1 MTGAWRR
8 IALAAALALAS
19 ACVSAPAHQ
28 TPAMPAPPQWDTP
41 ENWRPAAPADQLSRG
56 AWWTIFH
63 DDALSALE
71 AQVIAANATIAGAA
85 ARYEQARA
93 LASVA
98 VAANY
103 PTIDASGALGESR
116 TSNSSHVSATATNI
130 ALGGAASY
138 EVDLF
143 GKRLRNI
150 ESARAA
156 ETGSADDLENVRLVL
171 TADLASNYFTLR
183 RLDTEIGV
191 VTRTLAVLDRA
202 LVVIKA
208 RHDGGLVSGLD
219 VAQQETQIE
228 STRTQLTLLRD
239 QRAGVE
245 HAMAVLAGQ
254 PAPGFH
260 VAVAPMPTVVPI
272 VAATGPTDLLERRPD
287 IASAERAVAVANAK
301 VGIARTAFFPSLI
314 LFGSGGLKTDSL
326 TRILDA
332 PSWVWAIGSSIAQN
346 VFDGGAKKARVGF
359 AEAGYDA
366 AVADYRAA
374 TLRAFREVQDSLT
387 TLGAIDQAR
396 ASQALAVAAADR
408 ASTIVNSRYTG
419 GLSNALDVV
428 ASQQALL
435 NAQRIAV
442 QLDGS
447 RFLTTV
453 QLIKALGGGWTPQ

>member
-1 MTGAWRR
+1 MTTTWRYL
-8 IALAAALALAS
+8 ASAAMLVAAA
-19 ACVSAPAHQ
+19 ACVSAPAHNA
-28 TPAMPAPPQWDTP
+28 PVMPAPAQWDPP
-41 ENWRPAAPADQLSRG
+41 EGWRPATPADQLSRG
-56 AWWTIFH
+56 AWWTVFH
-63 DDALSALE
+63 DEALSTLE
-71 AQVIAANATIAGAA
+71 AQVIAANATIAGAS

-98 VAANY
+98 IASNY

-116 TSNSSHVSATATNI
+116 TSNSSHVSTTATNI
-130 ALGGAASY
+130 ALAGAASY

-171 TADLASNYFTLR
+171 TADLANNYFTLR
-183 RLDTEIGV
+183 RLDTEIDVMTG
-191 VTRTLAVLDRA
+191 TLAVLDRA
-202 LVVIKA
+202 LVLIKA

-219 VAQQETQIE
+219 VAQQETLIE

-245 HAMAVLAGQ
+245 HAMAVLIGQ

-260 VAVAPMPTVVPI
+260 VAVAAMPSSVPTL
-272 VAATGPTDLLERRPD
+272 APTAPTDLLERRPD
-287 IASAERAVAVANAK
+287 IASAQRAVAVANAK

-332 PSWVWAIGSSIAQN
+332 PSWVWAIGSSVAQN
-346 VFDGGAKKARVGF
+346 VFDGGAKKARLSY

-387 TLGAIDQAR
+387 SLGAIDQAR
-396 ASQALAVAAADR
+396 ASQALAVAAAGR
-408 ASTIVNSRYTG
+408 AAAFANSRYTG
-419 GLSNALDVV
+419 GLANALDVV
-428 ASQQALL
+428 ASQQASL
-435 NAQRIAV
+435 NAQRVAV

-447 RFLTTV
+447 RLLATV
-453 QLIKALGGGWTPQ
+453 QLIKALGGGWQ

>member
-1 MTGAWRR
+1 MTRTSRR
-8 IALAAALALAS
+8 VAIAAALVCAS
-19 ACVSAPAHQ
+19 ACVTTPAYQ
-28 TPAMPAPPQWDTP
+28 KPAMPAPAVWDTP

-56 AWWTIFH
+56 SWWTVFH
-63 DDALSALE
+63 DDALSGLE

-93 LASVA
+93 LSSVA
-98 VAANY
+98 LAGQY
-103 PTIDASGALGESR
+103 PTIDASGSATESR
-116 TSNSSHVSATATNI
+116 TTSASGVTTTGPTFT
-130 ALGGAASY
+130 LGGAASY

-143 GKRLRNI
+143 GKRLKNI

-156 ETGSADDLENVRLVL
+156 EAGSADDLENVRLVL

-183 RLDTEIGV
+183 RLDAEIDV
-191 VTRTLAVLDRA
+191 VTKTLTVLDRA
-202 LVVIKA
+202 LALIKA
-208 RHDGGLVSGLD
+208 RHDGGVVSGLD
-219 VAQQETQIE
+219 VAQQETLIE

-245 HAMAVLAGQ
+245 HAMAVLAGR

-260 VAVAPMPTVVPI
+260 VVVTPMASTVPAI
-272 VAATGPTDLLERRPD
+272 AATAPTDLLERRPD

-301 VGIARTAFFPSLI
+301 VGIARTAFFPTLM
-314 LFGSGGLKTDSL
+314 LFGSGGLKMDSL
-326 TRILDA
+326 AKILDA
-332 PSWVWAIGSSIAQN
+332 PSWVWAIGSSVAQN
-346 VFDGGAKKARVGF
+346 VFDGGAKKARMTF

-408 ASTIVNSRYTG
+408 AATIVNSRYAG

-428 ASQQALL
+428 STQQALL
-435 NAQRIAV
+435 NAQRVAV

-447 RFLTTV
+447 RLVTTV
-453 QLIKALGGGWTPQ
+453 QLIKALGGGWTP